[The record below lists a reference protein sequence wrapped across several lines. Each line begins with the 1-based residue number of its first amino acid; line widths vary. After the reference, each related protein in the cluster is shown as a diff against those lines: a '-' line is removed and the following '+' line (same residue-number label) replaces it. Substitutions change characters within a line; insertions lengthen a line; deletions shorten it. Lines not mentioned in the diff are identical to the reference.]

1 MPDKLEEFVKNL
13 QREIIQREIGDHN
26 EKIVN
31 LCYNPQNW
39 GKPQQEEITVL
50 EEQRGGPKEYF
61 LGLFLKIEND
71 LIIKANFITD
81 GCGVMIATGSQL
93 TILIEGKSIEFT
105 EKLKPE
111 DINNALMGIPRD
123 EMHCIDLA
131 INTLKTAIKK
141 YKREK

>member
-13 QREIIQREIGDHN
+13 QREIIQKEIGDHN

-39 GKPQQEEITVL
+39 GKPPQEEIIVL
-50 EEQRGGPKEYF
+50 EEQRGGPKEHF
-61 LGLFLKIEND
+61 LGLYLKIEND

-93 TILIEGKSIEFT
+93 TILIEGKSIEFA

>member
-1 MPDKLEEFVKNL
+1 MPNKFDEFAENL
-13 QREIIQREIGDHN
+13 QKEIIQKEIGDHN
-26 EKIVN
+26 EKIVS

-39 GKPQQEEITVL
+39 GKPPQEEITVL

-61 LGLFLKIEND
+61 LGLYLKIVND
-71 LIIKANFITD
+71 LIIKANYITD

-123 EMHCIDLA
+123 EIHCIDLA
-131 INTLKTAIKK
+131 INALKSAIKK

>member
-13 QREIIQREIGDHN
+13 QREIIQKEIGDHN

-39 GKPQQEEITVL
+39 GKPPQEEITVL

-61 LGLFLKIEND
+61 LGLYLKIEND

-81 GCGVMIATGSQL
+81 GCGMMIATGSQL